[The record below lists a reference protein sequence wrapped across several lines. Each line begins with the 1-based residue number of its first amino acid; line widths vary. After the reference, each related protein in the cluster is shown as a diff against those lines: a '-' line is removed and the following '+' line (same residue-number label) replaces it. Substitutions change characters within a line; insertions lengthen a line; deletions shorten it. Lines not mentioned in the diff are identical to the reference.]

1 MGAHKAP
8 AIGPKNADEIVSPI
22 VDTTPRMVIEMRL
35 AMSAYSIAVAP
46 TRSPKSVRKR
56 GNIGAPPPQFD
67 GAIISPIPV
76 ATSEIA
82 YKTYRFDRQFSENCA
97 HLRWRTPARRRRLCA
112 RGRDLRE
119 CAPSTP
125 GAALRCGA
133 AAAASRCGIARGC
146 GR

>member
-46 TRSPKSVRKR
+46 TRSPKSLRKR
-56 GNIGAPPPQFD
+56 CNIGAPPPQFD
-67 GAIISPIPV
+67 GAIISPIRA

-82 YKTYRFDRQFSENCA
+82 YKLRQFCREFRTNCA
-97 HLRWRTPARRRRLCA
+97 
-112 RGRDLRE
+112 DLR
-119 CAPSTP
+119 
-125 GAALRCGA
+125 
-133 AAAASRCGIARGC
+133 
-146 GR
+146 